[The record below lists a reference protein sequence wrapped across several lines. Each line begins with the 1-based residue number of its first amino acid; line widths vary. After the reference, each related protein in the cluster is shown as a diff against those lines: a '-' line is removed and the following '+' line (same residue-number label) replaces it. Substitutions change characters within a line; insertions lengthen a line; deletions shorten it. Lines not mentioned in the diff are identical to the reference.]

1 MAAEFPELIVTRAED
16 WADWLAAHHGDSP
29 GVRLV
34 LAKKGVEQPT
44 RLTRD
49 EALETALCHGWIDGQ
64 LQRRDDSTFRIRF
77 TPRRP
82 RSAWSKRNV
91 ALAERLLAECRV
103 HPAGLAE
110 IERARADGRWESA
123 YAGSATI
130 EVPDDLRAELARNA
144 RAERTFATLSA
155 QNRYAVLYRIAT
167 ARRPETRRSR
177 IERFVAMLGRGES
190 LYPQPSAPRRSR

>member
-1 MAAEFPELIVTRAED
+1 MPELPELIVVDAEE
-16 WADWLAAHHGDSP
+16 WTSWLAEHHGDAP

-49 EALETALCHGWIDGQ
+49 EAVEAALCHGWIDGQ
-64 LQRRDDSTFRIRF
+64 LQRRDASTFRVRF

-82 RSAWSKRNV
+82 RSAWSQRNV
-91 ALAERLLAECRV
+91 ALAERLVAEGRV
-103 HPAGLAE
+103 HPAGLSE
-110 IERARADGRWESA
+110 IERARADGRWQSA

-144 RAERTFATLSA
+144 EAEQMFASLNA
-155 QNRYAVLYRIAT
+155 QNRYAVLYRIST

-177 IERFVAMLGRGES
+177 IERFVAMLGRGETP
-190 LYPQPSAPRRSR
+190 YPQTSAPRRPR